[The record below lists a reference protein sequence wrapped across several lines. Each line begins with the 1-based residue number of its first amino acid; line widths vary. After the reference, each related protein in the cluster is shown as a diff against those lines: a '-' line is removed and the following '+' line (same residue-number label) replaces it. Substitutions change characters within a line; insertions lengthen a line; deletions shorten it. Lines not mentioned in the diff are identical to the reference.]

1 MRNRMCDSRAL
12 PLCSC
17 RYNCFHPATS
27 PCRLI
32 RAPTPSPS
40 RMATQRRNK
49 AKGAQSAALDSQA
62 SVVHH
67 DDSPT
72 FDQEHADDEPLVTPA
87 VSAWEDFACQSEP
100 IAAPASQLVDDS
112 FSGDDSDDDAA
123 PAPAPFDPSV
133 QTNGSRLN
141 LPPSLRAMF
150 ERRRDELLRT
160 HPDLL
165 TRDLSG
171 DSGHHAAGD
180 DSCWPRADYIILA
193 LLFLLLCF
201 VLHAEYDIDL
211 LAIIAQKI
219 KDTLDPGPIQR
230 AMPRETGD
238 DFAAVREALA
248 SGRK

>member
-1 MRNRMCDSRAL
+1 MVLNPVAGVV
-12 PLCSC
+12 
-17 RYNCFHPATS
+17 
-27 PCRLI
+27 
-32 RAPTPSPS
+32 
-40 RMATQRRNK
+40 QRDV
-49 AKGAQSAALDSQA
+49 AAA
-62 SVVHH
+62 
-67 DDSPT
+67 
-72 FDQEHADDEPLVTPA
+72 FDPDHEDDEPLVAPA
-87 VSAWEDFACQSEP
+87 ASAWEATASSSEP
-100 IAAPASQLVDDS
+100 IAAPASQLMDDS
-112 FSGDDSDDDAA
+112 FSGDDSDEESA